1 MTIKTDTDDIKKDET
16 ETETETVT
24 VVIEKD
30 ETKTDDEEKPEVSET
45 AAEHAIEMAERATEL
60 AQINAAQAIAEDQE
74 FKTWAKNEIQNLTQV
89 VNEIAILQVTQ
100 AEATAA
106 IQENQL
112 LSASMNSPAEEIQTM
127 PELVTET
134 EAETEAETETEAE
147 QNENS
152 DNQEPLEKLR
162 EITRRVKARIRVL

>member
-30 ETKTDDEEKPEVSET
+30 ETKTEDEEKPDVSET
-45 AAEHAIEMAERATEL
+45 AAEHAVEMAERATEL
-60 AQINAAQAIAEDQE
+60 AQLNAAQAITEDQE

-89 VNEIAILQVTQ
+89 VNEIATLQVTQ

-112 LSASMNSPAEEIQTM
+112 LSASMNSPAEEIQTI

-134 EAETEAETETEAE
+134 ETETETEAD

>member
-1 MTIKTDTDDIKKDET
+1 MTIKTETDEIKKDET

-30 ETKTDDEEKPEVSET
+30 ETKTEDEEKPEVSET
-45 AAEHAIEMAERATEL
+45 AAEHAVEMAERATEL
-60 AQINAAQAIAEDQE
+60 AQINAAQAIVEDQE
-74 FKTWAKNEIQNLTQV
+74 FKQWAKNEIQNLTQI

-106 IQENQL
+106 IQENQS
-112 LSASMNSPAEEIQTM
+112 LSASMNSPAEEIQTVA
-127 PELVTET
+127 EL
-134 EAETEAETETEAE
+134 ETETETETETE
-147 QNENS
+147 QNENN

-162 EITRRVKARIRVL
+162 EITRRVKSRIRVL